1 MSKVQTEALNNFQLK
16 TENYLFNCQLLTAN
30 CQLRHQCRKLHTEI
44 PVKSLNISI
53 IPMLLLTLST
63 LMPISSIA
71 ERIEYNVEILIFEDT
86 AAQYIHSEKWPN
98 NKINADE
105 DINEENLTDTSVAL
119 PTIITNID
127 TKFDIYSNNELELE
141 QEAEYPE
148 NNNVINIID
157 IEQGI
162 LSEQAE
168 VINRSSRYNILVH
181 KTWRQ
186 TGLDKHSV
194 IDIPIDSKNFT
205 FKSSTKN
212 HSLIDIEPVN
222 FKTTE
227 FIPSYIDGVIT
238 IELARYLHFYTD
250 LTYHKQVDQL
260 SPLNTQSKQLKAF
273 PLKTHRRMRSKVLH
287 YIDHPLVGIL
297 LKVAPVNVI
306 KNDEKTNQPETAQ
319 FIDG

>member
-1 MSKVQTEALNNFQLK
+1 M
-16 TENYLFNCQLLTAN
+16 
-30 CQLRHQCRKLHTEI
+30 KLSHKKM
-44 PVKSLNISI
+44 P
-53 IPMLLLTLST
+53 LLLSLLFLS
-63 LMPISSIA
+63 LLIPSLSFA

-105 DINEENLTDTSVAL
+105 ELNEDNLTDSSESL
-119 PTIITNID
+119 PTIITNVD

-181 KTWRQ
+181 KAWRQ
-186 TGLDKHSV
+186 TGLDKNSV

-205 FKSSTKN
+205 FKSSKKN
-212 HSLIDIEPVN
+212 HSLTDIKPVK
-222 FKTTE
+222 FKTSE
-227 FIPSYIDGVIT
+227 SIPSYIDGVIT

-260 SPLNTQSKQLKAF
+260 SPLNTQSKLSKGF
-273 PLKTHRRMRSKVLH
+273 SLKTHRRMRSKVLH
-287 YIDHPLVGIL
+287 YVDHPLVGIL
-297 LKVAPVNVI
+297 VKIVPVDVI
-306 KNDEKTNQPETAQ
+306 KKDEKMNQPDAAQ